1 MDATALREAINDFS
15 APSAQRLEALGAYV
29 AAGLL
34 KPGRRQGEVN
44 NHVHTIYSFS
54 PYSPE
59 MTVVKAYEAGLEA
72 VGSVDHDSV
81 AAAQGLAAAGRVAGL
96 AVTSGFEVR
105 VTWPDSQFANK
116 KINFPDSIG
125 RAYIVAHGVPAGSLD
140 AAEKWLAP
148 LRQARIL
155 RTRAMNQRMSAILSD
170 AGFGPVDFDTEIV
183 GLSKLSEKGGIT
195 ERHLLGAAAL
205 RILKFIA
212 DNSSV
217 RRALSQELKIRLGIA
232 VPPKTAA
239 LLDDEKNP
247 HRYYDLLGVLKTTL
261 IEQVWIDPNLNEC
274 PTAEAATAFI
284 RSIGGIPAYSYLGDV
299 GESPTGDKKAE
310 AFEDSYLDN
319 FMESVKSL
327 GFQAVT
333 YMPPRNTREQ
343 LLRLRKLCQLHGFM
357 EISGVD
363 INSSRQ
369 VFSCPEILLPE
380 FRHLNTST
388 WALIAHEVLSSLNA
402 DWGIF
407 SPQSPLAGRP
417 LEERIEAYAAV
428 GAAMDPH
435 FPEKITRPWEA
446 HTTGGKK

>member
-183 GLSKLSEKGGIT
+183 GCQNC
-195 ERHLLGAAAL
+195 R
-205 RILKFIA
+205 
-212 DNSSV
+212 
-217 RRALSQELKIRLGIA
+217 RRA
-232 VPPKTAA
+232 
-239 LLDDEKNP
+239 
-247 HRYYDLLGVLKTTL
+247 VL
-261 IEQVWIDPNLNEC
+261 PNAIC
-274 PTAEAATAFI
+274 SAP
-284 RSIGGIPAYSYLGDV
+284 RPC
-299 GESPTGDKKAE
+299 
-310 AFEDSYLDN
+310 
-319 FMESVKSL
+319 
-327 GFQAVT
+327 GF
-333 YMPPRNTREQ
+333 
-343 LLRLRKLCQLHGFM
+343 
-357 EISGVD
+357 
-363 INSSRQ
+363 
-369 VFSCPEILLPE
+369 
-380 FRHLNTST
+380 
-388 WALIAHEVLSSLNA
+388 
-402 DWGIF
+402 
-407 SPQSPLAGRP
+407 
-417 LEERIEAYAAV
+417 
-428 GAAMDPH
+428 
-435 FPEKITRPWEA
+435 
-446 HTTGGKK
+446 